1 MTNSKLGE
9 GEITQGLS
17 SFSETLS
24 CILRIS
30 NKVFGHLVLQ
40 RISLTLHKRL
50 ETAVCFQRPS
60 ATAGCSPPR
69 TASDCR
75 LLLSQDRQRL
85 QAAREEETLWG
96 VAYPPTSSCGRR
108 RTRGY
113 LLRFRWTRR
122 GELAPPFG
130 GSAGGRQGLSR
141 GALTAAAAPT
151 RRLRYKSLFE
161 FAASRR
167 KGNE

>member
-9 GEITQGLS
+9 GESTQGLS

-96 VAYPPTSSCGRR
+96 VAYPPEGGDRAAAGDEGREATSS
-108 RTRGY
+108 
-113 LLRFRWTRR
+113 
-122 GELAPPFG
+122 ASG
-130 GSAGGRQGLSR
+130 GLV
-141 GALTAAAAPT
+141 
-151 RRLRYKSLFE
+151 
-161 FAASRR
+161 AASSLPPSGAALVVDRV
-167 KGNE
+167 